1 MKIIEPSFEILSITD
16 PELLLIERAGRVCY
30 RSEDRIEPGSA
41 ERFTRMVIGRHHESV
56 IEHGSMSVLFT
67 FDRGVSHEL
76 VRHRHTSPSQES
88 TRYCNYSKGKFD
100 GELSFVRPFFFDEG
114 GLNYAYWEFTCRT
127 AEEFYLAM
135 LANGA
140 KPEEARTVLPS
151 SLATTMVVT
160 ANFREWRHM
169 FRERTARAAHP
180 QMRQV
185 MCPLLEEA
193 RRRVP
198 VVFDDVGVV
207 EL

>member
-1 MKIIEPSFEILSITD
+1 MKVIEPSFEIVAITD

-30 RSEDRIEPGSA
+30 RSDDRIEPGSA
-41 ERFTRMVIGRHHESV
+41 ERFTRLVIGRHHESV

-67 FDRGVSHEL
+67 FDRGVSHEM

-88 TRYCNYSKGKFD
+88 TRFCNYSKGKFD
-100 GELSFVRPFFFDEG
+100 GELYMVNPVFFVARPEM
-114 GLNYAYWEFTCRT
+114 LEVWLCAMTY
-127 AEEFYLAM
+127 AEECYMEL
-135 LANGA
+135 LRLGA
-140 KPEEARTVLPS
+140 KPEEARTVLPN

-160 ANFREWRHM
+160 ANYREWRHM

-185 MCPLLEEA
+185 MCQLLEEA
-193 RRRVP
+193 RQRVP
-198 VVFDDVGVV
+198 VVFDDVGVT